1 MKEIFGLKIGGLQ
14 QKLFN
19 LGTVLVLLI
28 IGVYV
33 CAAVYQSKSLS
44 KVTGKANSELQT
56 SIEGIS
62 SETMDAVVE
71 SALLKDV
78 ALQAYIADDIFC
90 DIKSNVLQ
98 LQDYAAEIF
107 ENPENYNTAEIFGP
121 EKENDGKPAFFVQSS
136 EIKNISDSEYYKS
149 AGNMKNIMLSMFENS
164 DKLSSCFIGTADGLF
179 FTADDKSAQYFDEN
193 GKVSSFDV
201 LNRPWYVNTVETNG
215 LCFTGVERDFFTG
228 KIEIVCSAP
237 VYKNGKIVAV
247 VGANMFLDEM
257 EQYINSS
264 AKNGGFVCV
273 INGDGKI
280 IFSPHTEGTF
290 RAEVK
295 DEAPD
300 LRNSENRELA
310 AFVAESLEKSTPLYT
325 MEVDGTKY
333 YMAGSPLPTVGWS
346 IISLV
351 DFNFTRQPTEALLA
365 QYDRIVNKTNS
376 EAMQGAS
383 NSLRTVLI
391 LTVVMLAL
399 ASFSSLQLAKRIV
412 NPIERMTKRIADIK
426 DNDLQFVMEDTYRTD
441 DEVEELA
448 KAFATLSER
457 TCRYINDI
465 QTITAEKEKISAE
478 LNVAAQ
484 IQEDM
489 LPKISPVFPGRKEF
503 DIYASMNPAKEVGG
517 DFYDFFMVD
526 DDHFGMVMADVS
538 GKGVPAALFMVIAKT
553 LIKNRA
559 QTGGSPS
566 EILRDVNNK
575 LCEGNDSELFVTVW
589 LSILEIST
597 GKVVTSNA
605 GHEYPMLKR
614 KNEKFE
620 LVKTK
625 HSPAVATLEGLKF
638 REYEFQLHAGDILFV
653 YTDGAPEATNT
664 KNELF
669 GTERMIDVLNKSSN
683 LPIMD
688 MIKNVSEAINL
699 FVGDAPQFDDITMLG
714 ISYYGEEKNH
724 E

>member
-90 DIKSNVLQ
+90 DIKSDVLQ
-98 LQDYAAEIF
+98 LQDYAAKIF

-228 KIEIVCSAP
+228 RIEIVCSAP

-257 EQYINSS
+257 EQYVNSS
-264 AKNGGFVCV
+264 ANNGGFVCV

-290 RAEVK
+290 RAEVE

-325 MEVDGTKY
+325 MEADGTKY

-517 DFYDFFMVD
+517 DFYDFFMID